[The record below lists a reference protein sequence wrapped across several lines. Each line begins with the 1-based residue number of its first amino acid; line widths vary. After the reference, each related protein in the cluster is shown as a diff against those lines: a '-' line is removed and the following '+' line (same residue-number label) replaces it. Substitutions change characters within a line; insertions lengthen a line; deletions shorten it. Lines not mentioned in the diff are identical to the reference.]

1 MLAEEPDEKCI
12 QTLSAKPVFEPNSTA
27 DSANQL
33 EGVPL
38 KTEPS
43 CTDTEH
49 RGTEESSTQ
58 IGWEF
63 LSHIL

>member
-1 MLAEEPDEKCI
+1 MSQVKNASKLPF
-12 QTLSAKPVFEPNSTA
+12 AKPVFEPNSTE

-49 RGTEESSTQ
+49 RGAEESSTQ

-63 LSHIL
+63 LSCIL

>member
-1 MLAEEPDEKCI
+1 MENASKPLF
-12 QTLSAKPVFEPNSTA
+12 AKPVLVFEPNSTE

-58 IGWEF
+58 KGWEF
-63 LSHIL
+63 LSRLL

>member
-1 MLAEEPDEKCI
+1 MSQVKN
-12 QTLSAKPVFEPNSTA
+12 TAKPPLDESVFKTKLHGKTELM
-27 DSANQL
+27 QL

-49 RGTEESSTQ
+49 RGTGYSSFQ
-58 IGWEF
+58 IG
-63 LSHIL
+63 